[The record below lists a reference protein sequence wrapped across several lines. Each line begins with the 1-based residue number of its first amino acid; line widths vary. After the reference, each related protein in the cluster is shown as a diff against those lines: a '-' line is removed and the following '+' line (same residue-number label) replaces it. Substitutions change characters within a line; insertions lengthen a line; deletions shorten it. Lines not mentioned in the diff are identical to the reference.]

1 MAAQIS
7 NRQALLDGALQCVS
21 ERDYSQ
27 VTTREIATA
36 AGANVASIRYH
47 FGSKDALIAEALGE
61 GFRRWLG
68 NFMAEASKTASEDP
82 GDRIHAALQTLEERL
97 ERERGLASAFVSAL
111 SHAVHNEQLRR
122 VLASTFAEMRAGFA
136 AYLGLDHDGLGEL
149 RASLLI
155 AAFDGL
161 LIQWL
166 LDPRQG
172 HRSIKQLPALLE
184 TMPESLLRGP
194 PPRSRQPRH

>member
-1 MAAQIS
+1 MAAQVS
-7 NRQALLDGALQCVS
+7 NRQALLDGALLCVS
-21 ERDYSQ
+21 ERDYSE
-27 VTTREIATA
+27 VTTRDIASA
-36 AGANVASIRYH
+36 AGANVASISYH
-47 FGSKDALIAEALGE
+47 FGSKDALIAEALEE

-68 NFMAEASKTASEDP
+68 NFMAEAAKSASEDP
-82 GDRIHAALQTLEERL
+82 KDRIHTALQTLEERL
-97 ERERGLASAFVSAL
+97 KRERGLASAFVSAL
-111 SHAVHNEQLRR
+111 SHAVHNDELRR

-166 LDPRQG
+166 LDPAQG
-172 HRSIKQLPALLE
+172 HKSLAQLPNLLE
-184 TMPESLLRGP
+184 TMPDSLLEG
-194 PPRSRQPRH
+194 